1 MKDAIIADTATN
13 PKEIFQVLF
22 PVKAMIVRA
31 RCLSNPWWTIATAS
45 MSEPIMKKTASL
57 INEEATPSA
66 VSTPKITSIISISIA
81 TAGIGIDSEIIKMR
95 AVITIMSVLWASG
108 VNPSGVG
115 R

>member
-1 MKDAIIADTATN
+1 
-13 PKEIFQVLF
+13 
-22 PVKAMIVRA
+22 MIVRA
-31 RCLSNPWWTIATAS
+31 RCLSNPWCTIATAS